1 MQRLRTLGAAV
12 LAATL
17 IVAGTGCTYLQARD
31 HLNKGI
37 NAYRGAKY
45 GEAAEHFKQ
54 AMALD
59 PDWLTP
65 RIYLATSYI
74 SQWIP
79 GAESPENLEMANK
92 AREEFLKVLEAEP
105 KEPTALGYLAMLSYN
120 EAIQTLIPEERTSK
134 LDEAAVWHQK
144 RIDADPNQK
153 EAYYSLGVIAFQ
165 RWNPVWLAARS
176 GLRMRSEDPGPL
188 KDKKVRDELKAK
200 YSGVLDEGIQH
211 LQKAIDIDAEYDD
224 AMAFMNLL
232 IRERADLLDSSEE
245 YAKQVEIADGWL
257 QKALDTKKIKA
268 ARASKSTG
276 GIVQETN

>member
-1 MQRLRTLGAAV
+1 MRGFRTLSTAL

-17 IVAGTGCTYLQARD
+17 MAVGTGCTYLQARD

-45 GEAAEHFKQ
+45 GEAVEHFKQ

-79 GAESPENLEMANK
+79 GAESPENLEMAK
-92 AREEFLKVLEAEP
+92 RAREEFQKVLEVDA
-105 KEPTALGYLAMLSYN
+105 KESTALGYLAMLSYN
-120 EAIQTLIPEERTSK
+120 EALQTLDPDQKSAK
-134 LDEAAVWHQK
+134 LDEAAEWHNK
-144 RIDADPNQK
+144 RIEADPNQK

-165 RWNPVWLAARS
+165 RWNPVWLSARS
-176 GLRMRSEDPGPL
+176 GLRMKTEDPGPL
-188 KDKKVRDELKAK
+188 KDRKVRDDLKVRFTP
-200 YSGVLDEGIQH
+200 VLDDGIQN
-211 LQKAIDIDAEYDD
+211 LEKALEIDPEYDD

-232 IRERADLLDSSEE
+232 IRERADLLDTSDE
-245 YAKQVEIADGWL
+245 YTAQIAVADGWL
-257 QKALDTKKIKA
+257 DKALETKKIKA
-268 ARASKSTG
+268 ERANKGAGG
-276 GIVQETN
+276 GIVQEN